1 MVGLK
6 KQKAESQPKVMVV
19 KSNGKKSKYHKTKLK
34 LNKDGS
40 ITIYE

>member
-1 MVGLK
+1 MVGLN
-6 KQKAESQPKVMVV
+6 KQNTESQPKVVVV
-19 KSNGKKSKYHKTKLK
+19 KSNKRKSKYHKTKLK